1 MISKIVYFLNLL
13 CISTAHDQLGYQLQK
28 KHPASKMARPGT
40 IHCLALRREGDKLHY
55 MRRVIPRRFRQFHLD
70 ETRENAS
77 PFEQ

>member
-1 MISKIVYFLNLL
+1 MINLAINSK
-13 CISTAHDQLGYQLQK
+13 K
-28 KHPASKMARPGT
+28 KHPASKMVRSGT